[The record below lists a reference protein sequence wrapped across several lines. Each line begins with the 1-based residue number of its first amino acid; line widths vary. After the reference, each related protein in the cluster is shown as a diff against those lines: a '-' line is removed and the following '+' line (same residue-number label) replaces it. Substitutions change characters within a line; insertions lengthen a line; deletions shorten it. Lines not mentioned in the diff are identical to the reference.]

1 MLTYD
6 DVNDLKTPCYL
17 FDEVELRQNFK
28 DFNAALQEGWSKDSC
43 VAYSVKTTHIPWVL
57 EVSKECGCMAEV
69 VSDDEYEL
77 AATCGYAPDE
87 IVFNGPIKGREF
99 FEYALAHG
107 SLVNIDSV
115 RELRWAEELAQAG
128 KQVKAGIRANI
139 MLERL
144 CPGECLSDEHHG
156 RFGFSY
162 ETGKL
167 AEAVSE
173 LRAHGVMVNGLHMHV
188 TTRSRSLKVY
198 DTLSAHASKIVDELG
213 LDLDYV
219 DMGGGFFG
227 GGPKNVGAYE
237 DYVRVIAENLK
248 RSLDPEKTRLL
259 VEPGGAV
266 VCTPGY
272 YIGRIIDAKD
282 IGDERY
288 VVSELSRINIDHEM
302 KKTAYNTTIFAKSE
316 DAHPAQRLCGYT
328 CMDSDRLC
336 ILEDEPEL
344 AEGDIVVINYAGA
357 YSSTFTPEMFIQHPP
372 AVYAKGEDGLYCVR
386 EKHQPAI

>member
-1 MLTYD
+1 M
-6 DVNDLKTPCYL
+6 
-17 FDEVELRQNFK
+17 
-28 DFNAALQEGWSKDSC
+28 
-43 VAYSVKTTHIPWVL
+43 
-57 EVSKECGCMAEV
+57 
-69 VSDDEYEL
+69 
-77 AATCGYAPDE
+77 
-87 IVFNGPIKGREF
+87 
-99 FEYALAHG
+99 
-107 SLVNIDSV
+107 
-115 RELRWAEELAQAG
+115 
-128 KQVKAGIRANI
+128 
-139 MLERL
+139 
-144 CPGECLSDEHHG
+144 
-156 RFGFSY
+156 
-162 ETGKL
+162 
-167 AEAVSE
+167 
-173 LRAHGVMVNGLHMHV
+173 
-188 TTRSRSLKVY
+188 
-198 DTLSAHASKIVDELG
+198 
-213 LDLDYV
+213 
-219 DMGGGFFG
+219 
-227 GGPKNVGAYE
+227 
-237 DYVRVIAENLK
+237 
-248 RSLDPEKTRLL
+248 
-259 VEPGGAV
+259 